1 MIIHEKTIV
10 SEEIFEENFICDLG
24 KCKGECCIQGD
35 SGAPLEDDELGILDD
50 IYEEVKP
57 YLTSQGQ
64 KAIEDQGKYLQDFD
78 GEWVTPL
85 IEGRECA
92 YTIFDEK
99 GIAKCG
105 IEMAH
110 ADGKVN
116 WPKPMSCHMYPIRIV
131 KLIEHEALNYHRWS
145 VCSPACA
152 LGDKEKVSVFEFL
165 KGPLVR
171 KYGDAWYKGLEVI
184 FREWRK
190 KKLEE

>member
-24 KCKGECCIQGD
+24 KCKGECCVQGD
-35 SGAPLEDDELGILDD
+35 SGAPLEDEELGILDD
-50 IYEEVKP
+50 IYEDVKP
-57 YLTSQGQ
+57 YITPQGQ
-64 KAIEDQGKYLQDFD
+64 KAIEEQGKYLQDFD

-92 YTIFDEK
+92 YTVFDEK

-116 WPKPMSCHMYPIRIV
+116 WPKPMSCHMYPIRVV
-131 KLIEHEALNYHRWS
+131 KLIEHEALNYHRWNI
-145 VCSPACA
+145 CSPACA

-171 KYGDAWYKGLEVI
+171 KYGNSWYKGLEVI
-184 FREWRK
+184 FREWK
-190 KKLEE
+190 KSNVK

>member
-50 IYEEVKP
+50 IYEDVKP
-57 YLTSQGQ
+57 YLTPQGQ
-64 KAIEDQGKYLQDFD
+64 KAIAEQGKYLQDFD

-92 YTIFDEK
+92 YTIFGEN

-184 FREWRK
+184 YKEWMK
-190 KKLEE
+190 KGNDE

>member
-24 KCKGECCIQGD
+24 KCKGECCVQGD
-35 SGAPLEDDELGILDD
+35 SGAPLEDEELGILDD
-50 IYEEVKP
+50 IYEDVKP
-57 YLTSQGQ
+57 YITPQGQ
-64 KAIEDQGKYLQDFD
+64 KAIEEQGKYLQDFD

-92 YTIFDEK
+92 YTVFDEK

-116 WPKPMSCHMYPIRIV
+116 WPKPMSCHMYPIRVV

-145 VCSPACA
+145 ICSPACA
-152 LGDKEKVSVFEFL
+152 LGDKERVSVFEFL

-171 KYGDAWYKGLEVI
+171 KYGNSWYKGLEVI
-184 FREWRK
+184 FREWK
-190 KKLEE
+190 KKGNVE